1 MVTSPSRPL
10 GVSLRYFHHLIEAC
24 GGRKKLNGLTTA
36 QVCFDYI
43 VPLTKST
50 ELSLVD
56 HLASDASMRHFVSEA
71 NWYVSHAWQYLFLE
85 TVDSLDT
92 FFTDQGL
99 ADDAVLW
106 FCVFNNNQH
115 LAHSYPFEYWSSTFK
130 TQLAAI
136 GNVVMIMH
144 PWNDPVVLRRSWC
157 VFEVYVAVTMKA
169 RFEMAMAP
177 GQLGLLVHDMLR
189 PAALEDMLGTIKS
202 EASETTVPSDRDGIF
217 ELIRAETSFTA
228 VDRLIFSTISDWMER
243 TLTAQIASGLLPLD
257 EAYRYLCLATIHG
270 TRSSSADVFIAAS
283 RARTLF
289 ASLDIQVTDNI
300 HLVRVMTY
308 LGRSSHQ
315 VGEPETTWRTI
326 FNDLLAI
333 DGLDAMTLCHVRNA
347 YAHALNGVKY
357 FVEARALSL
366 ETYAMALTDLGA
378 VHKSTIATMST
389 LGLSSYKLFDYD
401 QAIDWFRKCLEAQLS
416 LLGSDHPSTVYTRD
430 YLAMICFKRGQLVE
444 AKTLFE
450 ETSDVQE
457 RMYGPLHNSTMVAS
471 FNLGL
476 TYRFLGDYAA
486 AEALWLPIWDRF
498 QKSPPA
504 PGQYIHL
511 LFLLAQLYWS
521 KGDYD
526 LGKQYMLDTLAW
538 CLTHL
543 PPGDADTSQG
553 ASAFYRFLLD
563 PTFAAHNPASDEA
576 WAKIVAFFAKNELET
591 EVWLDETCFG
601 CSQPMQGLWFECS
614 TCPAFA
620 YHFCANCLR
629 QGKSTTF
636 CDHATCSFKCYVPPR
651 RYLLEQALVASVTDQ
666 ATATLWRDYQTYCTA
681 NKVPGDEQAAF
692 ASYEPIAT
700 RTWHPML

>member
-1 MVTSPSRPL
+1 MSTGMAAPSSRPL

-71 NWYVSHAWQYLFLE
+71 NCYVSHAWQYLFLE

-92 FFTDQGL
+92 FFADQGL

-115 LAHSYPFEYWSSTFK
+115 LVHSYLFEYWSSTFK

-157 VFEVYVAVTMKA
+157 VFEVYVAVTMQA

-177 GQLGLLVHDMLR
+177 GQLELLVQDMLR
-189 PAALEDMLGTIKS
+189 PDALKDMLGTIKS

-217 ELIRAETSFTA
+217 ELIRAETSFMA
-228 VDRLIFSTISDWMER
+228 VDRLIFSTISDWMKR

-257 EAYRYLCLATIHG
+257 EAHRHLCLANIHA
-270 TRSSSADVFIAAS
+270 TEFDYPAVLSAAS
-283 RARTLF
+283 RARLLF
-289 ASLDIQVTDNI
+289 GSSDVRDVHYVHVIAHVGLASC
-300 HLVRVMTY
+300 
-308 LGRSSHQ
+308 G
-315 VGEPETTWRTI
+315 VGEPETTWRPI
-326 FNDLLAI
+326 FENLLAL
-333 DGLDAMTLCHVRNA
+333 DGFEPATVCYVRNA
-347 YAHALNGVKY
+347 YARALIIVKHAA
-357 FVEARALSL
+357 EAYAVCCETYALSL
-366 ETYAMALTDLGA
+366 VHLGPL
-378 VHKSTIATMST
+378 HTLTIATMAI
-389 LGLSSYKLFDYD
+389 LGRSSYNLNDFD
-401 QAIDWFRKCLEAQLS
+401 QAIPWFRKCLGAQLT
-416 LLGSDHPSTVYTRD
+416 LLGSDHPDTVYTRD
-430 YLAMICFKRGQLVE
+430 YLGIICFRRGQLAE
-444 AKTLFE
+444 AKALFE
-450 ETSDVQE
+450 ETNAV
-457 RMYGPLHNSTMVAS
+457 RARIHGPLHDQTTAALLNLAVACH
-471 FNLGL
+471 
-476 TYRFLGDYAA
+476 YLGDFAL
-486 AEALWLPIWDRF
+486 AETIVQPLWARASTLPPER
-498 QKSPPA
+498 
-504 PGQYIHL
+504 YIHL
-511 LFLLAQLYWS
+511 VFQLGALYWA

-526 LGKQYMLDTLAW
+526 SAKHYLEMSLAW
-538 CLTHL
+538 CLAHL

-563 PTFAAHNPASDEA
+563 PTFAAHNPTSDEA
-576 WAKIVAFFAKNELET
+576 WAKVVAFFDKNELET
-591 EVWLDETCFG
+591 EVWLDESCFG

-629 QGKSTTF
+629 RGKSTTF
-636 CDHATCSFKCYVPPR
+636 CDHDTCGFKCYVPPR
-651 RYLLEQALVASVTDQ
+651 RYFLEQALATRDKAAVAEY
-666 ATATLWRDYQTYCTA
+666 AAYCA
-681 NKVPGDEQAAF
+681 QYNVADPVVIEPM
-692 ASYEPIAT
+692 ASDDPIAT
-700 RTWHPML
+700 RVWHPML